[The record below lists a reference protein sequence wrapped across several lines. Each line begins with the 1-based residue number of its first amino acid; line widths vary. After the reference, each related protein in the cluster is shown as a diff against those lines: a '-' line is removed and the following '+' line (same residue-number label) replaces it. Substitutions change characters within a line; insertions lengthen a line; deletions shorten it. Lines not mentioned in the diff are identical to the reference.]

1 MTRFLDNHT
10 GLTVIFCALILAGCI
25 LALNLA
31 CQPTMD
37 AFDWREAPYRVQAG
51 DSLWTIS
58 GDYCPEG
65 VDRREWIAEVQELNG
80 LEDSVVYPGQRLTVL
95 VPGEEG

>member
-1 MTRFLDNHT
+1 MTKFLHSPWAAVLLVVVLL
-10 GLTVIFCALILAGCI
+10 GLGL
-25 LALNLA
+25 LALSV
-31 CQPTMD
+31 CFKSTMD

-51 DSLWTIS
+51 DSLWAIA
-58 GDYCPEG
+58 GEYCPEG

-80 LEDSVVYPGQRLTVL
+80 LEDSVVYPGQRLRVL

>member
-1 MTRFLDNHT
+1 MASKFLESNT
-10 GLTVIFCALILAGCI
+10 AAVIFCGLILVLGV
-25 LALNLA
+25 LALVYA

-37 AFDWREAPYRVQAG
+37 AFEWREAPYWVQAG
-51 DSLWTIS
+51 DSLWSIS
-58 GDYCPEG
+58 GEYCPDG